1 MNKNH
6 FGVRGLGIIGTHQ
19 GLLFALLFAITSLV
33 NAEGI
38 KDAPDS
44 VEEAREYYGKWEVD
58 IDGGNLIRY
67 STHGGTVWG
76 HRLSLVKTAGSC
88 DKDQLLLIW
97 STYEKDLEGLKN
109 SHVEMDIEIGSAIF
123 KSTESRLDYFQ
134 PTLDNGFELSFK
146 ILIISLPF
154 SLSEE
159 FMLALANTDSAE
171 IKFTGPSKFLDKLDI
186 KSDLFGLDEF
196 KGAQDKAREL
206 CDNIEGMS

>member
-1 MNKNH
+1 MSDRCLIYKSSASK
-6 FGVRGLGIIGTHQ
+6 FVSDCWRL
-19 GLLFALLFAITSLV
+19 A
-33 NAEGI
+33 NAEEI

-58 IDGGNLIRY
+58 NDGGNLIRY

-109 SHVEMDIEIGSAIF
+109 SHVEMEIEIGSAIF
-123 KSTESRLDYFQ
+123 KSTESKLDYFQ
-134 PTLDNGFELSFK
+134 PTLDNGVELSFK

-159 FMLALANTDSAE
+159 FMLALANTDSTE
-171 IKFTGPSKFLDKLDI
+171 ITFTGPSKFLDKLDI
-186 KSDLFGLDEF
+186 KSDSFGLDEF
-196 KGAQDKAREL
+196 KGAQDKARDL
-206 CDNIEGMS
+206 CNSIEEMS

>member
-1 MNKNH
+1 MT
-6 FGVRGLGIIGTHQ
+6 GIHQ
-19 GLLFALLFAITSLV
+19 GLLLVLLFSITSLV
-33 NAEGI
+33 NAEEI
-38 KDAPDS
+38 KDAPNS

-58 IDGGNLIRY
+58 NDGGNLIRY
-67 STHGGTVWG
+67 STHGGAVWG

-186 KSDLFGLDEF
+186 ESDSFGLDEF

-206 CDNIEGMS
+206 CNSIEEMS

>member
-1 MNKNH
+1 MK
-6 FGVRGLGIIGTHQ
+6 
-19 GLLFALLFAITSLV
+19 LLFVLMLLISSLV
-33 NAEGI
+33 RAEE
-38 KDAPDS
+38 DLES
-44 VEEAREYYGKWEVD
+44 VAESSTEAREYYGKWEVD
-58 IDGGNLIRY
+58 NDGGNLIRY

-97 STYEKDLEGLKN
+97 STYEKDLESLKN

-134 PTLDNGFELSFK
+134 PTLDNGFELLFK
-146 ILIISLPF
+146 ILTISSPF

-171 IKFTGPSKFLDKLDI
+171 ITFIGPSKFLDKLDI

-206 CDNIEGMS
+206 CNSIEGMS